1 MDALLKPPSLAL
13 VGDPQSMLDEAKKVA
28 DVLVKLVRDR
38 KLSQKFGNK
47 EHLLVE
53 AWESVAHFYGVSA
66 KITTVD
72 DWTDEVTG
80 EQGFQAWAEA
90 IHISSGRVISQ
101 AAAICLNNEDNWST
115 RPKYEYPDGVKKK
128 VGDVLVPRFQLMSM
142 AQTRAISKVLRNVFA
157 FVVVLAGY
165 DSTPAAE
172 MTGTEHS
179 ANSPDGRN
187 SADKNSNRDSQTKK
201 ISEPQRKRIYGI
213 ANSHNVPM
221 PEIVKLI
228 SAHGFRIAADIT
240 VDKYEAII
248 KNIEAYKP

>member
-1 MDALLKPPSLAL
+1 MDTIQLKPPSLAL
-13 VGDPQSMLDEAKKVA
+13 VGDPQAMLDEAKKVA

-38 KLSQKFGNK
+38 KLSQRFGNK

-72 DWTDEVTG
+72 DWTDETTG

-90 IHISSGRVISQ
+90 VHIASGRIISQ
-101 AAAICLNNEDNWST
+101 ATAICLNNEDNWST
-115 RPKYEYPDGVKKK
+115 RPKYEYPNKVKTK
-128 VGDVLVPRFQLMSM
+128 VADVLVPRFQLMSM

-172 MTGTEHS
+172 MTGTEG
-179 ANSPDGRN
+179 NGGRGGN
-187 SADKNSNRDSQTKK
+187 GKPAEAQSDAPKK
-201 ISEPQRKRIYGI
+201 ISEAQRKRLYAI
-213 ANSHNVPM
+213 ANSKQVPM
-221 PEIVKLI
+221 PEVVKLI
-228 SAHGFRIAADIT
+228 AAHGFALSADIT
-240 VDKYEAII
+240 VDRYDAIV
-248 KNIEAYKP
+248 KNIEAYKT

>member
-38 KLSQKFGNK
+38 RLSQKFGNK

-172 MTGTEHS
+172 MTGTEGG
-179 ANSPDGRN
+179 GRGN
-187 SADKNSNRDSQTKK
+187 GNDRAAATSSEGPKK